1 MFPNALCIDN
11 PIELYQCI
19 QVHDDLQESEKR
31 HQIGTIGSPYS
42 TSTTYSAKSPLH
54 IHLDVSLSLRQFN
67 VNPPYIYPVH
77 CYVNLVNIYS
87 STSTYSYTIHM
98 NPPNQQVHITECE
111 SSYIIHYYSI
121 QCTVYSKALQYE
133 HWNVNSPNIYTIHKV
148 I

>member
-1 MFPNALCIDN
+1 MTTCKSP
-11 PIELYQCI
+11 
-19 QVHDDLQESEKR
+19 KR
-31 HQIGTIGSPYS
+31 DIRLEPFYC
-42 TSTTYSAKSPLH
+42 TTYSAKNPLH

-77 CYVNLVNIYS
+77 ALLCESCKYIQHYKYILV
-87 STSTYSYTIHM
+87 HM